1 MRAALGHAA
10 HEWRRGVARVALTM
24 FVAGLAG
31 APTLAVAAQ
40 TTQVAMLGAAGPE
53 TIVAEVT
60 LNRQKRGSFF
70 LTVIDGQFL
79 VRVQDLKAIGV
90 DGSQGRSWRSGGDEH
105 VWVGSIPGLTVTFNE
120 ARLSLDLNAVPGIL
134 PATTVDL
141 WAGRGD
147 QAIYPDNASAFFN
160 YELGYAGGNRGVP
173 DGAIATTQFGGRVGN
188 FLLLTDSTC
197 NALSG
202 SARCVRLSTSLIH
215 DRRDTLVRTTAGD
228 FGFATGWLGS
238 SYRMGGVSYSKLYD
252 IDPYFIRYPQQ
263 SLTGQLQ
270 TPSEVDVYID
280 GQRVRTLR
288 LPAGDYDLRNVTQTT
303 GARSVDLVVRDA
315 FGREQR
321 VSTSF
326 YASDRS
332 LKAGLHEYSYNVGA
346 LRQNFGLESNDYGDL
361 AFAGFHR
368 YGVSDWLTI
377 GVRGEGR
384 QGRVSGGPSA
394 AFVLGSAGLLSF
406 AASLSDD
413 DGRTGAAG
421 LVAYT
426 FQGRHFNAGLVARK
440 DSPHYTTLVDSMER
454 RNWDVAGTLGY
465 TAPAL
470 GSLSVG
476 AFTSKAYSG
485 EDRKAASLSYGRTL
499 FGSRGSVFVT
509 VVKDWSQDQR
519 IDVFAG
525 FAFNFDADFALT
537 GYYQRL
543 RGGTSESMQFQ
554 KAQPVGEGLGYVLG
568 ISRNSLGAESQ
579 TQFTPSFQYNGRWAS
594 VRGYAQQGDG
604 PGSPRDY
611 ALSVAGGVAWAS
623 GMLAVGRP
631 ISDSFGV
638 VKVDELEGVRVL
650 VNNEEIGRTGPDGR
664 LFVPSLASFID
675 NQIAIDVRSVPLDV
689 TFPESMRVVS
699 PAYRAGAVVNFD
711 ARRLRA
717 YVGTLKIRSSGATR
731 SAEFIDVTL
740 DSNGKRASFVTG
752 RGGEF
757 YIEDLEPGRYRG
769 WAASNGLQCT
779 FELEVPAARGALTDL
794 GETVCDDTEAA
805 GRTPTQAQASGGT
818 PPSPDPAAAQSR

>member
-1 MRAALGHAA
+1 MREALGRAAR
-10 HEWRRGVARVALTM
+10 EWRRGLARVALPVL
-24 FVAGLAG
+24 VAGLG
-31 APTLAVAAQ
+31 AASTPVVAAPS
-40 TTQVAMLGAAGPE
+40 TQVALLGAAGPE

-60 LNRQKRGSFF
+60 LNQQKKGSFF

-79 VRVQDLKAIGV
+79 VRAQDLKAIGV
-90 DGSQGRSWRSGGDEH
+90 DGARGLSWRSGDDEY
-105 VWVGSIPGLTVTFNE
+105 VWVGSIPGLAVTFDE
-120 ARLSLDLNAVPGIL
+120 ARLSLDLTAAPAIL

-141 WAGRGD
+141 WAGRGE
-147 QAIYPDNASAFFN
+147 QVFYPDNASAFFN
-160 YELGYAGGNRGVP
+160 YELGYAGGNLGVP
-173 DGAIATTQFGGRVGN
+173 DGVIATTQFGGRVGN
-188 FLLLTDSTC
+188 FLLLSDSTC
-197 NALSG
+197 SALSG
-202 SARCVRLSTSLIH
+202 STRCVRLSTSLIH
-215 DRRDTLVRTTAGD
+215 DRRDTLVRTTVGD
-228 FGFATGWLGS
+228 VGFATGWLGS

-252 IDPYFIRYPQQ
+252 IDPYVIRYPQQ

-368 YGVSDWLTI
+368 YGVSDRLTV
-377 GVRGEGR
+377 GVRGEAR

-394 AFVLGSAGLLSF
+394 AIVLGSAGLLSL

-413 DGRTGAAG
+413 EGRTGAAA
-421 LVAYT
+421 LAAYT
-426 FQGRHFNAGLVARK
+426 FQGRHFNAGLVVRK
-440 DSPHYTTLVDSMER
+440 DSPHYTTLLDSVER
-454 RNWDVAGTLGY
+454 RNWDAAGTLGY
-465 TAPAL
+465 TTPAL
-470 GSLSVG
+470 GSLAVG
-476 AFTSKAYSG
+476 AFTSKAYNG
-485 EDRKAASLSYGRTL
+485 EDRRGASLSYGRTL

-509 VVKDWSQDQR
+509 VVKDWSPDQR

-525 FAFNFDADFALT
+525 FAYNFDADYALT

-543 RGGTSESMQFQ
+543 RGGTSESLQFQ

-568 ISRNSLGAESQ
+568 VSRASLGSESQ
-579 TQFTPSFQYNGRWAS
+579 TQLTPSFQYNGRWAS
-594 VRGYAQQGDG
+594 VRGYAQQADG

-631 ISDSFGV
+631 ITDSFGV

-664 LFVPSLASFID
+664 VFVPSLSSFID
-675 NQIAIDVRSVPLDV
+675 NQIAIDVRSVPLEF

-717 YVGTLKIRSSGATR
+717 YVGTLTIRSAGSTR
-731 SAEFIDVTL
+731 PAEFIDVTL
-740 DSNGKRASFVTG
+740 DSNGRRVSFVTG
-752 RGGEF
+752 RGGEY
-757 YIEDLEPGRYRG
+757 YIEDLEPGGYRG
-769 WAASNGLQCT
+769 RAASNGLRCS
-779 FELEVPAARGALTDL
+779 FELEVPAARAALTDL
-794 GETVCDDTEAA
+794 GVTVCDDAAAA
-805 GRTPTQAQASGGT
+805 GPPPALAQASGET
-818 PPSPDPAAAQSR
+818 PPSPEAAAADSR